1 MAYFCVIWHCTA
13 DDSRCCSSS
22 SVVRDIRRRCQLW
35 FFWLARPLDIYAVKG
50 EVYVARRRG
59 HCSYLTRLVGFGNN
73 NEDDITAPS
82 QQKSSWFQQTAKN
95 QGGRPV
101 TPQADQ
107 LRLGPGL
114 RFLHP
119 QSPAPFAKLASSK
132 RPWMAACN
140 CRSDEK
146 RWARRRASGLTTH
159 CGAVL
164 GASPP
169 TPHSLLACHS
179 SGLRQQHSSNY
190 AGWAAAASGIPRC
203 SVCDQHRSACKMP
216 ACTWS
221 VDEAEAEASS
231 ELFSGVFNIIIVGSP
246 FQGSAQKLV

>member
-35 FFWLARPLDIYAVKG
+35 FFWLARPLDIYVVKG

-95 QGGRPV
+95 QGGCPV
-101 TPQADQ
+101 TPQAGQ

-119 QSPAPFAKLASSK
+119 QSPAPCAKLASS
-132 RPWMAACN
+132 RRLWMAACN

-164 GASPP
+164 RASPP
-169 TPHSLLACHS
+169 TPHSLLVTAAVY
-179 SGLRQQHSSNY
+179 GNNTLATMQ
-190 AGWAAAASGIPRC
+190 AGQRRHPASR
-203 SVCDQHRSACKMP
+203 
-216 ACTWS
+216 
-221 VDEAEAEASS
+221 
-231 ELFSGVFNIIIVGSP
+231 GVLCAINTDRHAKCQRARGR
-246 FQGSAQKLV
+246 